1 MWDAHHSACF
11 LLGSTVVLSKVPIL
25 SRPPSPLMDA
35 PVTCTRSFQTCF
47 PSSSCLPAPDPS
59 QLPHTGFHMVGLAPP
74 PNTHTQEVYRLTLSA
89 HLGSFSSVCPSWPLS
104 VKGTRAFQASLLH
117 SDFSFALVFFFDI
130 ALLSALPF
138 LPPPP
143 GCQASVL
150 LPTGCLDCSLLSL
163 PPSVLLTTSGHLQ
176 TALPPHP
183 ADSASSSLLVVGTSC
198 GVFSACPSSPVAPL
212 PSTPIPAVLSIVA
225 PEHRC
230 PWALPFPFPIILPSA
245 LPFTQASVQTPPPLP
260 APF

>member
-89 HLGSFSSVCPSWPLS
+89 HSGSFSSVCPSWPLS

-143 GCQASVL
+143 GCQSSFPLAVWTARSSPCLPL
-150 LPTGCLDCSLLSL
+150 LCSLLQATSRL
-163 PPSVLLTTSGHLQ
+163 PCLLT
-176 TALPPHP
+176 
-183 ADSASSSLLVVGTSC
+183 
-198 GVFSACPSSPVAPL
+198 PL
-212 PSTPIPAVLSIVA
+212 IV
-225 PEHRC
+225 R
-230 PWALPFPFPIILPSA
+230 
-245 LPFTQASVQTPPPLP
+245 PPLSS
-260 APF
+260 